1 LTVTRKADGKG
12 VVNFAG
18 SAYACGRQWARRD
31 VQVAIVAGSV
41 QLAVEGRVVR
51 VHPIRHDRAKE
62 LGAYAHPLGHPGR
75 IAKKAQAAAAR
86 LATGVKDL
94 PNSDGQAATGD

>member
-1 LTVTRKADGKG
+1 MVDSGG
-12 VVNFAG
+12 SISFAG
-18 SAYACGRQWARRD
+18 TSYRTGNRWVGQ
-31 VQVAIVAGSV
+31 QVNVAVIGKSV
-41 QLAVEGRVVR
+41 QISSGQVLIK

-86 LATGVKDL
+86 LQHGVKDL